1 MANKPAENQN
11 QGFIDEL
18 MGFDPTQVAA
28 FNEPEQKSNQNQNLY
43 KTNPLKVDKSVAPDG
58 HYHAKVR
65 IIYNPYDMKMSIV
78 NNAHYAM
85 NDADG
90 FFMVDSRLAFGD
102 RNCFM
107 FKAWKKLHFDES
119 TDKFTVDGKPYT
131 KKEWGDHMF
140 DKSEERFCLVQVI
153 EDANQPDKVGKFLGW
168 RLPKAIYDVLQAKM
182 HPTDKT
188 KAPQD
193 LMNYLFGPILELDV
207 TPGPEDPA
215 APERKQREIKYTL
228 CAFESDPTPIL
239 SVTGEDFFND
249 DERDMISDYA
259 AAKKVLTD
267 TKASAKKKD
276 EAMAKCKELVEPL
289 KKLMQKAMDYVKENA
304 INIVDEFGYHEPN
317 DALRARTEKWID
329 IVVNKLQNPQTYVAK
344 VKAPRPVPRR
354 APKRPRPLLQSK
366 CRRILLTTCP
376 SNKDYTLAGE

>member
-140 DKSEERFCLVQVI
+140 DKSEDRFCLVQVI

-329 IVVNKLQNPQTYVAK
+329 IVVNKLQNPQTYVEETEEKKSEGQGTEASTKKSAK
-344 VKAPRPVPRR
+344 KAEAEA
-354 APKRPRPLLQSK
+354 APAVEMPENPTDDL
-366 CRRILLTTCP
+366 P
-376 SNKDYTLAGE
+376 F